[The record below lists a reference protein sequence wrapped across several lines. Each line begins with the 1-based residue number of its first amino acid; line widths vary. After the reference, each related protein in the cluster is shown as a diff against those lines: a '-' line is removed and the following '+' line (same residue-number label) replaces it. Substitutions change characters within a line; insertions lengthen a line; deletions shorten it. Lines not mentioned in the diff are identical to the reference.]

1 MEAPQLWKKSIQNLP
16 DKKEIIIEMI
26 AQIKK
31 DFAMFS
37 ENIEFNENAQE
48 KYANLFSQLEAYLKK
63 HFSKN
68 TERLYPILYRIDILE
83 KDIQYAINQQSDY
96 NFIAL
101 ITEQIILKELQ
112 KVLIRR
118 HYKGKVDGNS

>member
-1 MEAPQLWKKSIQNLP
+1 
-16 DKKEIIIEMI
+16 MI
-26 AQIKK
+26 VQIKK

-37 ENIEFNENAQE
+37 ENIEFTENAQE
-48 KYANLFSQLEAYLKK
+48 KYAELFKQLEEYLNA

-83 KDIQYAINQQSDY
+83 KDIQYAINQQGDF
-96 NFIAL
+96 NFIAI

-118 HYKGKVDGNS
+118 HYKGKADGNS

>member
-1 MEAPQLWKKSIQNLP
+1 MESPQLWKQSIQNLP

-37 ENIEFNENAQE
+37 ENIEFTETAQE
-48 KYANLFSQLEAYLKK
+48 KYANLFGQLEAYLNK

-83 KDIQYAINQQSDY
+83 KDISFAINQQGEY

-118 HYKGKVDGNS
+118 HYKGKADGNS

>member
-101 ITEQIILKELQ
+101 PLELIHE
-112 KVLIRR
+112 K
-118 HYKGKVDGNS
+118 

>member
-1 MEAPQLWKKSIQNLP
+1 MELPILWKQNLQNNN

-26 AQIKK
+26 GQIKK

-37 ENIEFNENAQE
+37 ENIQFTEKAEE
-48 KYANLFSQLEAYLKK
+48 KYEDLFKQLEHYLNDR
-63 HFSKN
+63 FSSN

-83 KDIQYAINQQSDY
+83 KDIQFAINQQDAF
-96 NFIAL
+96 NFIAS
-101 ITEQIILKELQ
+101 ITEQIIMKELQ

-118 HYKGKVDGNS
+118 HYRDKK